1 MSRSGFHKFVAH
13 PLSTLVGQFDVEA
26 ALRRHSVR
34 QVTYKIAATRPN

>member
-13 PLSTLVGQFDVEA
+13 PLSTLVGQFYVEA

-34 QVTYKIAATRPN
+34 KLTNKIAARRPN